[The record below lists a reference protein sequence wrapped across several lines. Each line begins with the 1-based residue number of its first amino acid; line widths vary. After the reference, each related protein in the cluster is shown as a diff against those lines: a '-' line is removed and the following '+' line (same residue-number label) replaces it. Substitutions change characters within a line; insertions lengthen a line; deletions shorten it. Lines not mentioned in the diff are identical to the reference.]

1 MSIQNQAGPRAKKW
15 DKTGMVVEVLPF
27 DQYLVR
33 VDGSGRVT
41 RRNRQFLRIIG
52 QGDSI
57 ADDTG
62 RQDQSSSIADT
73 TGRET
78 ENGKIAEGIKK
89 PDTVTSA
96 PTQPVDSTG
105 NKEEPNPM
113 EVRGHDDTAG
123 DRAAPTQPLDTGNQ
137 DGGAWGGGVTGES
150 SVSAASSQHTTR
162 VSYSDVLKQGL
173 GSLHFK

>member
-1 MSIQNQAGPRAKKW
+1 M
-15 DKTGMVVEVLPF
+15 EVLPF

-52 QGDSI
+52 QGDST

-62 RQDQSSSIADT
+62 IQDQSSSTADT
-73 TGRET
+73 TGKEKQSNNT
-78 ENGKIAEGIKK
+78 AGEIKK
-89 PDTVTSA
+89 PDTSTSA
-96 PTQPVDSTG
+96 PTQPLDNTG
-105 NKEEPNPM
+105 NRESDP
-113 EVRGHDDTAG
+113 RWAQGHDDTAG
-123 DRAAPTQPLDTGNQ
+123 NRAAPTQPLDTGNQ